1 MAKINNYYANLI
13 ASRIAMKALEHEYAP
28 LAAIADQTVR
38 KIHDD
43 FFETH
48 ISGQITQSLVDHK
61 VLQPSC
67 YTEAH
72 IAGEGG
78 WRIDT
83 GDYKHRPF
91 YATYLELL
99 LEEHIALFNQ
109 HILPAI
115 ACRSKINELTQMI
128 KQQITGKQTSV
139 VCKKW
144 PEVAA
149 FVADVIGLADTAE
162 MTTPF
167 SDLLKQFIAL
177 PAPATN

>member
-1 MAKINNYYANLI
+1 MAKINKYYANLI

-28 LAAIADQTVR
+28 LAVVADQAVR

-61 VLQPSC
+61 VLQPAY
-67 YTEAH
+67 YTEIRVADV
-72 IAGEGG
+72 GG
-78 WRIDT
+78 WRKDT
-83 GDYKHRPF
+83 GDYKQRPF
-91 YATYLELL
+91 YATYIELI

-115 ACRSKINELTQMI
+115 ACRSKINELTQTI
-128 KQQITGKQTSV
+128 QQQITGKQTSV

-149 FVADVIGLADTAE
+149 FVAEVIGPAGTAE
-162 MTTPF
+162 MTIPF
-167 SDLLKQFIAL
+167 GDLLKQFIAL
-177 PAPATN
+177 PAPTTN